1 MVKYKPDFV
10 EIVAGDGDMVETE
23 VWLDQKGNEWQVP
36 IQIVRDF
43 DSAEWINRKNGGTWY
58 NPKGNLRKE

>member
-1 MVKYKPDFV
+1 MVEYKPDFV
-10 EIVAGDGDMVETE
+10 EIVSGDGDMVETE

-43 DSAEWINRKNGGTWY
+43 DNAEWINRKNGGTWY